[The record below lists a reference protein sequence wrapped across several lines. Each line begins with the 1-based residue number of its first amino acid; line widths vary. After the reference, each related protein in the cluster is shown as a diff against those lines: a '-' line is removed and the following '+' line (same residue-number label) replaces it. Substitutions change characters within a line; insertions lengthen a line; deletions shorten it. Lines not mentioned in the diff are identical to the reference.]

1 MTTATSQL
9 VAKSKGGREMK
20 GKSECQTAF
29 ILS

>member
-20 GKSECQTAF
+20 GKVNAKLHSF
-29 ILS
+29 